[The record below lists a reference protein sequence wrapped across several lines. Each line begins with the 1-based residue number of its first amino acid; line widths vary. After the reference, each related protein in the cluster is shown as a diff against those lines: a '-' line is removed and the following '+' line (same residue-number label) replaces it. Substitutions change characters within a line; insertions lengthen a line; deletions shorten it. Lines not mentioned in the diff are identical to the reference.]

1 MATADLGKRFH
12 MEHGRVRS
20 ASISLGSLLAFPV
33 GILGARITLLA
44 DVELC

>member
-20 ASISLGSLLAFPV
+20 ASIPLEYSLAFPV